1 MERSPNPAKSQTVN
15 PRLAGRPATAPP
27 QSKPAEV
34 SPPTDVS
41 PPADASSPVAV
52 ARHDLNSGVKP
63 AAARAADGAPAVARP
78 VAVIDIGVSSIR
90 MTIAEIRQ
98 GVAVEDITAG
108 KTNDHVGTDDHRP
121 ADDHGAMDDHRV
133 AIGPRVRK
141 LETMIQSVQLG
152 RDVFDGRRLRRTSI
166 EAAVKILGGYR
177 KVWRSYGVDESC
189 DVRLVAT
196 TAVREAANALA
207 FTDRV
212 FVATGLTIEV
222 IDEAEVNRITYVA
235 VMPHLR
241 SHRELYDGKTVV
253 VEVGGGTTEQ
263 LIIRSGNVLHSGSYR
278 LGSLRSL
285 RELEDFRTGVS
296 KRRGMLEQHM
306 RRTLVQMTET
316 IRRDT
321 AIELLALGGDVR
333 FAAHR
338 ILNDWDGIGLAK
350 LPIKAFNRFVDRVLP
365 MSADQIV
372 NRFGASFIEAETLGA
387 ALLVYQMLATEFG
400 LTHLYVGDTNL
411 RDGLLYDL
419 SMGFDWSSDF
429 ANQIQ
434 RSAISMGRGFGFDE
448 THARNVAE
456 SSRSLFDQM
465 QSIHGLTSRH
475 QVLLTVA
482 ALLHE
487 IGNVV
492 NVRSNHKHAMYLI
505 RHSDLFGLSRRDLL
519 LVALIVRYHRRAY
532 PQPSHEGFAT
542 LDQDD
547 RVAVAKLAA
556 ILRLAIALDD
566 RRIGR
571 IRGVG
576 VDHDGAT
583 VTLIATGVNEVGLEQ
598 VAMRENRGL
607 FRDVFGLNVRL
618 KCDSKG

>member
-1 MERSPNPAKSQTVN
+1 M
-15 PRLAGRPATAPP
+15 
-27 QSKPAEV
+27 
-34 SPPTDVS
+34 
-41 PPADASSPVAV
+41 
-52 ARHDLNSGVKP
+52 
-63 AAARAADGAPAVARP
+63 RP
-78 VAVIDIGVSSIR
+78 VAVIDIGVTSIR
-90 MTIAEIRQ
+90 MAIAEIHE
-98 GVAVEDITAG
+98 VAVDAVDAVDGE
-108 KTNDHVGTDDHRP
+108 VE
-121 ADDHGAMDDHRV
+121 
-133 AIGPRVRK
+133 PRVRK

-152 RDVFDGRRLRRTSI
+152 RDVFDSRRLRRSSI
-166 EAAVKILGGYR
+166 EAAAEILASYR
-177 KVWRSYGVDESC
+177 KVWQSYGVDETH
-189 DVRLVAT
+189 DVRVVAT
-196 TAVREAANALA
+196 TAVREATNSLA

-212 FVATGLTIEV
+212 FVATGLTIDV

-241 SHRELYDGKTVV
+241 QHDELYDGKTIV

-278 LGSLRSL
+278 LGSLRSI
-285 RELEDFRTGVS
+285 RALEEFRTGVAR
-296 KRRGMLEQHM
+296 RRGMLEQHM
-306 RRTLVQMTET
+306 RRTLGQMTET

-338 ILNDWDGIGLAK
+338 LLDDWDGIGLAK
-350 LPIKAFNRFVDRVLP
+350 IPIKAFNRFVDKVIT
-365 MSADQIV
+365 MSVDQIV
-372 NRFGASFIEAETLGA
+372 GRFGASFIEAETLGA
-387 ALLVYQMLATEFG
+387 ALLVYQMLAAEFS
-400 LTHLYVGDTNL
+400 LSHLYVGDTNL
-411 RDGLLYDL
+411 RDGLLQDL
-419 SMGFDWSSDF
+419 SLGFDWSSDF

-434 RSAISMGRGFGFDE
+434 RSAISMGRRFEFEE

-456 SSRSLFDQM
+456 LSRSLFEQM
-465 QSIHGLTSRH
+465 QPIHDLTSRH

-505 RHSDLFGLSRRDLL
+505 RNSDLFGLSRKDLL
-519 LVALIVRYHRRAY
+519 LVGLIVRYHRRAY
-532 PQPSHEGFAT
+532 PQPAHEGFAT

-566 RRIGR
+566 RRTGR
-571 IRGVG
+571 IRGVR
-576 VDHDGAT
+576 VDRDNDS
-583 VTLIATGVNEVGLEQ
+583 VTLVANGVNEIAMEQ

-618 KCDSKG
+618 KCDSKGS